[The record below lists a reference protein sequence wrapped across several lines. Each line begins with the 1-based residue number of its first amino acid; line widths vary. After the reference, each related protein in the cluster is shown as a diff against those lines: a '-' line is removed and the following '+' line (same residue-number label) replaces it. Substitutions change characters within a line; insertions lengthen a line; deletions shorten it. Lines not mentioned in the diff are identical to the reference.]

1 VRPPT
6 EADFH
11 SPLHDDRVLARVGLW
26 LGGCLT
32 VCFVT
37 GLISH
42 YQQHPVAWLPLGPDP
57 VWGYR
62 VTQGLHVV
70 AGTAMLPLLLAK
82 LYSAYPR
89 LFAPPV
95 RSILFLLEKLSMA
108 MLIAATAFQVI
119 TGLMNVAQW
128 YPWGF
133 GFTGAHGSVA
143 WLALGG
149 LAVHIAVKLPIIRR
163 ALATPLADES
173 VQLPDQ
179 FNQGTDDDQHGRFGH
194 DADGRTRRGFLLA
207 VAAVTGGITLLTA
220 GQTVYPLRRLALLA
234 PRRPDNGPQ
243 GLPVN
248 RTAAAAGVTTAVTGP
263 GWRLELTGPAGAHH
277 LSRADLSALPSHR
290 VELPIT
296 CVEGW
301 SAQASWSGV
310 RVRDLVRMAGGDA
323 RSSVRFESL
332 EKHGG
337 YRTTT
342 LPAAWADDPRSLLA
356 LQVNGEPLH
365 LEHGYPARLIAPD
378 RPGVLQTKWI
388 QRVTVLA
395 SA

>member
-1 VRPPT
+1 MATTRLLRPPAQT
-6 EADFH
+6 DFH
-11 SPLHDDRVLARVGLW
+11 SPLHDERVLARLGLW
-26 LGGCLT
+26 LGADMI
-32 VCFVT
+32 VCFLT

-42 YQQHPVAWLPLGPDP
+42 YQQHPVGWLPLGPDP
-57 VWGYR
+57 AWGYR

-70 AGTAMLPLLLAK
+70 TGTAILPLLLAK

-89 LFAPPV
+89 LFAAPV
-95 RSILFLLEKLSMA
+95 RSAVYLLEKLGLA

-133 GFTGAHGSVA
+133 GFTGAHGAVA
-143 WLALGG
+143 WLAIGG
-149 LAVHIAVKLPIIRR
+149 LALHVAVKLPVVRR
-163 ALATPLADES
+163 SLGAPLADH
-173 VQLPDQ
+173 
-179 FNQGTDDDQHGRFGH
+179 DDRPEPYGADP
-194 DADGRTRRGFLLA
+194 DGRTRRGFLVA
-207 VAAVTGGITLLTA
+207 VGVVTGGIALLTA

-234 PRRPDNGPQ
+234 PRRPDDGPQ

-248 RTAAAAGVTTAVTGP
+248 RTAAAAGVTAAGP
-263 GWRLELTGPAGAHH
+263 DWRLHLTGPDGEHR
-277 LSRADLSALPSHR
+277 LSRADLSALPAHR
-290 VELPIT
+290 VDLPIT

-323 RSSVRFESL
+323 RSSVRFESM

-337 YRTTT
+337 YRTTL
-342 LPAAWADDPRSLLA
+342 LPAAWADDSRTLLA
-356 LQVNGEPLH
+356 TRVNGEPLH
-365 LEHGYPARLIAPD
+365 LEHGYPARLIAPN

-388 QRVTVLA
+388 QRITVVA
-395 SA
+395 EGTE